1 MAMFTKPGIFAAG
14 AALRP
19 VSDWS
24 EYNDPYTS
32 AILNDPQDD
41 SVAYVRSSPIYHA
54 AGLQGR
60 LLICHGLVD
69 DNVLFYDTA
78 RLIQRLIELGKDG
91 WSVQFYPVE
100 RHGFT
105 ETSSWQD
112 EYSRIF
118 RLFQTTIGR
127 DRRVK

>member
-1 MAMFTKPGIFAAG
+1 MYSDQSDTGRSAAPAAKMPGF
-14 AALRP
+14 
-19 VSDWS
+19 V
-24 EYNDPYTS
+24 
-32 AILNDPQDD
+32 NDPQDD
-41 SVAYVRSSPIYHA
+41 SVAYIQSSPIYHA

-105 ETSSWQD
+105 EISSWQD